1 MIIVQ
6 LYLWF
11 AALQIV
17 GFNLLLMKEY
27 KPNMFKTIIIMFKT
41 IIIAAMIMF
50 TVGVAPSAT
59 ADTSQNCAYLNANP
73 SVSDAEDLMVFTA
86 LEAYDNG
93 DNMDAVGRRFA
104 TDIINNCPQ
113 HLNTVLEAAE
123 NISSNPSYN

>member
-27 KPNMFKTIIIMFKT
+27 KPNMFKTIII
-41 IIIAAMIMF
+41 AAMIMF

-59 ADTSQNCAYLNANP
+59 ADTSQNCAYLSANP

-86 LEAYDNG
+86 LEAYDAG
-93 DNMDAVGRRFA
+93 SNMDAVGRRFA

>member
-6 LYLWF
+6 LYLWC

-27 KPNMFKTIIIMFKT
+27 KPNMFKT

-86 LEAYDNG
+86 LEAYDAG
-93 DNMDAVGRRFA
+93 SNMDAVGRRFA

-123 NISSNPSYN
+123 NISSNPSYQ

>member
-27 KPNMFKTIIIMFKT
+27 KPNMFKT

-86 LEAYDNG
+86 LEAYDAG
-93 DNMDAVGRRFA
+93 SNMDAVGRRFA

>member
-1 MIIVQ
+1 MKAIII
-6 LYLWF
+6 F
-11 AALQIV
+11 AA
-17 GFNLLLMKEY
+17 F
-27 KPNMFKTIIIMFKT
+27 IIGSVFMPIE
-41 IIIAAMIMF
+41 
-50 TVGVAPSAT
+50 
-59 ADTSQNCAYLNANP
+59 ADASPSQNCAYLNANP

-123 NISSNPSYN
+123 NISSNPSYQ